1 MDPEEEEEGEE
12 DEDSGWDGFT
22 QNRRPDVGAKALD
35 DGLDAVVV
43 KLVIFQHLFDDV
55 EDTFDVL
62 FDGVEGIRLDQVGH
76 EGDELGG
83 AEEDAD
89 ETQDLGPGRDRE
101 AATTLRHV
109 RGCLSFHQTSLQKW
123 NVCVKQTENCDAV
136 SFSVF
141 LYCYDFRWKK

>member
-12 DEDSGWDGFT
+12 DEDSGRDGFT

-62 FDGVEGIRLDQVGH
+62 FDGVEGIRLNQVGH

-109 RGCLSFHQTSLQKW
+109 RGCYLSTRPLSRSET
-123 NVCVKQTENCDAV
+123 CVKQTENCDAV
-136 SFSVF
+136 FFSVF